1 MDAKQAAEQA
11 KEYVIDIFAD
21 ERIEHVGLEEI
32 KFAAGVWEVTIG
44 FSRPWNRPTL
54 PLVPN
59 PAQRSYKT
67 VKINDRL
74 NKVISMVHRSLPAG
88 Y

>member
-1 MDAKQAAEQA
+1 MDAKQAVEKA
-11 KEYVIDIFAD
+11 KDYVTDLFAD

-32 KFAAGVWEVTIG
+32 KFDSGVWEVTIG
-44 FSRPWNRPTL
+44 FSRPWNRSTL

-59 PAQRSYKT
+59 PAHRSYKT
-67 VKINDRL
+67 VRISDRRE
-74 NKVISMVHRSLPAG
+74 KVISMVHRSLPAG